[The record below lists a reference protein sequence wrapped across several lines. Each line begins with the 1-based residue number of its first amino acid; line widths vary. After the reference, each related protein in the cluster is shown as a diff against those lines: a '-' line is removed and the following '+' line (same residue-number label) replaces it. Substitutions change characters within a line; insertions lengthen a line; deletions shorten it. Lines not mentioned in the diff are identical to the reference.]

1 MELDEQ
7 DKKELEELKKEIKSI
22 ADNNELEIDF
32 NLLAQLEYE
41 LNKLTKKIKD
51 ENKN

>member
-1 MELDEQ
+1 MELDEE

-22 ADNNELEIDF
+22 GENNELEIDF
-32 NLLAQLEYE
+32 NLLSQLEYE
-41 LNKLTKKIKD
+41 LNRLTKKIKD

>member
-32 NLLAQLEYE
+32 NLLVQLEYE